1 MQVSSKENG
10 WYQVSSTKRQVSS
23 NKRHLGANRK
33 VYCFNQFSR
42 SLLGQPFTH
51 IFRTGASILT

>member
-10 WYQVSSTKRQVSS
+10 QYQVSSTKRQVSS

-33 VYCFNQFSR
+33 VYCIAALS
-42 SLLGQPFTH
+42 
-51 IFRTGASILT
+51 

>member
-10 WYQVSSTKRQVSS
+10 EYQVSSTKRQVLS

-33 VYCFNQFSR
+33 VYCIAA
-42 SLLGQPFTH
+42 LL
-51 IFRTGASILT
+51 